1 MKNKGSFI
9 INKKS
14 SIKSSKLFLFENLL
28 FEDVPLAAK
37 QAYLECLEK
46 QINDLDVMRK
56 QLNENIQKQEMIK
69 KQQLQFRREIENI
82 QNDQKLDHNIINQSM
97 LLSQFISEQ
106 QKIDTCLIEQS
117 YLKDLEYL
125 QNQQLQTSNQF
136 VPFENEFL

>member
-69 KQQLQFRREIENI
+69 KQQLQFRKEIENI

-97 LLSQFISEQ
+97 LLSQFITEQ

-125 QNQQLQTSNQF
+125 QNQQLKTSNQF

>member
-69 KQQLQFRREIENI
+69 KQQLQFRKEIENI

-106 QKIDTCLIEQS
+106 QKIDTGLIEQS

-125 QNQQLQTSNQF
+125 QNQQLKTSNQF

>member
-28 FEDVPLAAK
+28 FEDVPIAAK

-46 QINDLDVMRK
+46 QINDLDMMRK
-56 QLNENIQKQEMIK
+56 QLNENIQKQELIK
-69 KQQLQFRREIENI
+69 RQQQQFRKEIENI

-106 QKIDTCLIEQS
+106 QKLDTCLIEQS

-125 QNQQLQTSNQF
+125 QNQQLKTSNQF

>member
-14 SIKSSKLFLFENLL
+14 SIKSSKLFLFDNLL
-28 FEDVPLAAK
+28 FEDVPIAAK

-46 QINDLDVMRK
+46 QINDLDIMRK
-56 QLNENIQKQEMIK
+56 QLNANIQKQELIK
-69 KQQLQFRREIENI
+69 KQQNSFRKEIENI

-125 QNQQLQTSNQF
+125 QNQQLKTSNQF
-136 VPFENEFL
+136 VHFENEFL

>member
-69 KQQLQFRREIENI
+69 KQQLQFRKEIENI
-82 QNDQKLDHNIINQSM
+82 QNDQQLDHNIINQSM

-106 QKIDTCLIEQS
+106 QKIDTGLIEQS

-125 QNQQLQTSNQF
+125 QNQQLKTSNQF